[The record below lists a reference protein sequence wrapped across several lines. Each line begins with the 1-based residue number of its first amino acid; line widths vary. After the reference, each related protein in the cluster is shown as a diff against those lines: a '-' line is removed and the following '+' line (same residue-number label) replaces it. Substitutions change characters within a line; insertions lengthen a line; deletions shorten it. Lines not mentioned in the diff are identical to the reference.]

1 MNSGSLF
8 LILAIICSA
17 SLTIA
22 LKIFRSDGDNRF
34 AILLGNYISCI
45 IIGSVMLTDTSSVFR
60 IQPTTLVCGTI
71 AGFLFVAGL
80 VLMQQSIEVNGASL
94 TSAFS
99 RLGLIVPL
107 IISMLF
113 FGERPSWM
121 QLVGL
126 LIALSAMWILKGSD
140 DANNHAA
147 TGLLLLV
154 LMAGG
159 FADGMAKI
167 FEQVGSRSQDDL
179 YIFFVFVIAGLLTT
193 FLLLKEYKHSGKT
206 VRMKDFLAGFLV
218 GVPNY
223 FSSSLLLK
231 TLAYI
236 PAFLA
241 YTVFAT
247 GTILTVTLIS
257 VLLLKEKLG
266 RPQIIGL
273 FMITAALIL
282 LNI

>member
-1 MNSGSLF
+1 MNSGSLL

-22 LKIFRSDGDNRF
+22 LKIFRSEEGNRF

-154 LMAGG
+154 LMVGG

-179 YIFFVFVIAGLLTT
+179 YIFLVFVIAGLLTT

-257 VLLLKEKLG
+257 VYS
-266 RPQIIGL
+266 
-273 FMITAALIL
+273 
-282 LNI
+282 

>member
-1 MNSGSLF
+1 MNSGSLL

-22 LKIFRSDGDNRF
+22 LKIFRSEEGNRF
-34 AILLGNYISCI
+34 AILIGNYISCI
-45 IIGSVMLTDTSSVFR
+45 IIGFSMLTDPTSVFR
-60 IQPTTLVCGTI
+60 ILPSTFLCGTI

-80 VLMQQSIEVNGASL
+80 VLMQESIEINGASL

-113 FGERPSWM
+113 FGERPSWT

-126 LIALSAMWILKGSD
+126 LVALFAMWILKGSD
-140 DANNHAA
+140 NTNNHAT

-154 LMAGG
+154 LLAGG

-179 YIFFVFVIAGLLTT
+179 YILLVFVVAGLLTSL
-193 FLLLKEYKHSGKT
+193 LLLKEYRRSGKIG
-206 VRMKDFLAGFLV
+206 RPKDFFAGFLV

-231 TLAYI
+231 TLVYI
-236 PAFLA
+236 PAFIA

-247 GTILTVTLIS
+247 GTILTVTFIS
-257 VLLLKEKLG
+257 VFLLKEKLG

>member
-1 MNSGSLF
+1 MNSGSLL

-22 LKIFRSDGDNRF
+22 LKIFRSEEGNRF

-45 IIGSVMLTDTSSVFR
+45 IIGSVMLTETSSVFR

-113 FGERPSWM
+113 FGERPSWV

-140 DANNHAA
+140 GWRLCGWN
-147 TGLLLLV
+147 G
-154 LMAGG
+154 
-159 FADGMAKI
+159 
-167 FEQVGSRSQDDL
+167 
-179 YIFFVFVIAGLLTT
+179 
-193 FLLLKEYKHSGKT
+193 
-206 VRMKDFLAGFLV
+206 KDF
-218 GVPNY
+218 
-223 FSSSLLLK
+223 
-231 TLAYI
+231 
-236 PAFLA
+236 
-241 YTVFAT
+241 
-247 GTILTVTLIS
+247 
-257 VLLLKEKLG
+257 
-266 RPQIIGL
+266 
-273 FMITAALIL
+273 
-282 LNI
+282 